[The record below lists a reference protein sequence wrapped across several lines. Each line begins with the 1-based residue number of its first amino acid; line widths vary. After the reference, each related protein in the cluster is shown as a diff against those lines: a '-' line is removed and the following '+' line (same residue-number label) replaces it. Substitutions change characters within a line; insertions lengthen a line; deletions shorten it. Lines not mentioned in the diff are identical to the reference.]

1 MDTIKGIKMPS
12 IKCAIYVRKSTEKG
26 LEQDFNS
33 LDNQEQ
39 ACKAYIMSQT
49 FQGWEYM
56 RTYSDAAISGG
67 TMARPGLQDMLV
79 DIRNGKIGCV
89 LVYKID
95 RLSRSIFDFKSM
107 MKEFDKFEC
116 TLVSITQS
124 FDTNSAMGKL
134 TLNMLLSFAEF
145 EREVAGERIRDK
157 IRATKSK
164 GMWVGGVPPMGYDV
178 KFHKLV
184 PNEDEV
190 PIVRKIFE
198 TYLESPSLSDCRVR
212 LIENGIHGKKWISQ
226 NGNTMGGN
234 PINVSMLH
242 KILTNKILIG
252 KIQNKRSGDIF
263 NGEHPAIIDTELFNA
278 VQEKLKQN
286 NNRGNAKCVRA
297 TSLLN
302 NKIQTTSGAV
312 LKNSS
317 GRKGFKQYK
326 YYRVGK
332 NSLPM
337 GHIDK
342 IVIETIKHF
351 LDSDMNFMTA
361 EKRLAFKQ
369 VKYADTIIKP
379 MIDKIIYQD
388 HKLTIFINNEDLR
401 YLDSFTDKNYMNTN
415 NTPMDNCYLT
425 GDGKHIIIDAEI
437 SLSNTSSIIYKH
449 QCGEHS
455 ILTKAENNNTLVRAL
470 AYAWK
475 YKREIENGTSV
486 RKLATKLKRD
496 HRTVYKYLNLCY
508 MSPRIINTIMEGNTP
523 ARVNLQRLFDIASK
537 YEKFNNQE
545 LEFYK

>member
-1 MDTIKGIKMPS
+1 
-12 IKCAIYVRKSTEKG
+12 
-26 LEQDFNS
+26 
-33 LDNQEQ
+33 
-39 ACKAYIMSQT
+39 
-49 FQGWEYM
+49 
-56 RTYSDAAISGG
+56 
-67 TMARPGLQDMLV
+67 
-79 DIRNGKIGCV
+79 
-89 LVYKID
+89 
-95 RLSRSIFDFKSM
+95 
-107 MKEFDKFEC
+107 
-116 TLVSITQS
+116 
-124 FDTNSAMGKL
+124 
-134 TLNMLLSFAEF
+134 
-145 EREVAGERIRDK
+145 
-157 IRATKSK
+157 
-164 GMWVGGVPPMGYDV
+164 
-178 KFHKLV
+178 
-184 PNEDEV
+184 
-190 PIVRKIFE
+190 
-198 TYLESPSLSDCRVR
+198 
-212 LIENGIHGKKWISQ
+212 
-226 NGNTMGGN
+226 
-234 PINVSMLH
+234 
-242 KILTNKILIG
+242 
-252 KIQNKRSGDIF
+252 
-263 NGEHPAIIDTELFNA
+263 
-278 VQEKLKQN
+278 LKQN

>member
-1 MDTIKGIKMPS
+1 MPS

-49 FQGWEYM
+49 FQGWEYVK
-56 RTYSDAAISGG
+56 TYSDAAISGG
-67 TMARPGLQDMLV
+67 TMVRPGLQDMLI

-157 IRATKSK
+157 IRATKSR
-164 GMWVGGVPPMGYDV
+164 GMWVGGIPPMGYDV

-184 PNEDEV
+184 PNEAEI

-212 LIENGIHGKKWISQ
+212 LIKKGIRGKKWISQ

-234 PINVSMLH
+234 PITVSMLH

-252 KIQNKRSGDIF
+252 KIQNKTSGDIF
-263 NGEHPAIIDTELFNA
+263 DGEHRAIIDRELFNA

-286 NNRGNAKCVRA
+286 NNRGNAKCVQA

-312 LKNSS
+312 FKNSS

-342 IVIETIKHF
+342 IVIETIKQF
-351 LDSDMNFMTA
+351 LDSDMNFMPS

-369 VKYADTIIKP
+369 VKYSDTIIKL

-415 NTPMDNCYLT
+415 NIPMEHCYLT
-425 GDGKHIIIDAEI
+425 GDRKHIIIDAEI

-455 ILTKAENNNTLVRAL
+455 IMTKAENNNTLVRAL

-475 YKREIENGTSV
+475 YKREVENGLSV
-486 RKLATKLKRD
+486 RKLATKTKRD

-508 MSPRIINTIMEGNTP
+508 MSPRIINTIMEGNTS
-523 ARVNLQRLFDIASK
+523 AKVNLQTLFDIASK
-537 YEKFNNQE
+537 HEKFNEQE
-545 LEFYK
+545 KMFYKN